1 MKEIITN
8 DEIIEQEA
16 EKATEKPYKFRTL
29 SAQDVFPMFNI
40 ISKIGIKEFKSF
52 FEGEGLEKIMTM
64 FSGQRDEG
72 SVEALGV
79 SIAFEIADVIFSN
92 LPKCE
97 NDIFKLLAQTS
108 NLEFE
113 DVKKL
118 SLSDFAE
125 MVIDFVKKEEFKDF
139 IKVVS
144 KLFK

>member
-1 MKEIITN
+1 MKETITK

-16 EKATEKPYKFRTL
+16 GKAYKFRTL
-29 SAQDVFPMFNI
+29 SAQDIFPMFNI

-52 FEGEGLEKIMTM
+52 FDGEGLEKIMAT
-64 FSGQRDEG
+64 FSGNGDKG
-72 SVEALGV
+72 AVEALGV
-79 SIAFEIADVIFSN
+79 SIAFEIADIIFNN

-108 NLEFE
+108 DLEIE
-113 DVKKL
+113 DVKNL

-125 MVIDFVKKEEFKDF
+125 MVIDFVKKDEFKDF